1 MVIQV
6 NKEGYIMKPL
16 IKEGQHDLSDYAV
29 KRFVR
34 AWNTHHINNETS
46 RYIETMLNALTSEIY
61 DTNNQKLD
69 LYFSNNKE
77 G

>member
-1 MVIQV
+1 M
-6 NKEGYIMKPL
+6 NPL
-16 IKEGQHDLSDYAV
+16 IKEGQHDLSHYAV
-29 KRFVR
+29 ERFVR

-46 RYIETMLNALTSEIY
+46 REIENVLNGLTNKIY

-69 LYFSNNKE
+69 LYFVTNKE

>member
-1 MVIQV
+1 
-6 NKEGYIMKPL
+6 MKPL
-16 IKEGQHDLSDYAV
+16 IKEGQHDLSHYAIE
-29 KRFVR
+29 RFVR

-46 RYIETMLNALTSEIY
+46 REIENILNGLTNKIY

-69 LYFSNNKE
+69 LYFVTNKE

>member
-1 MVIQV
+1 
-6 NKEGYIMKPL
+6 MKPL

-46 RYIETMLNALTSEIY
+46 DEIENILNGLTNKIY

-69 LYFSNNKE
+69 LYFSTNKE
-77 G
+77 TK